1 MYCIKTRFTRLSRIT
16 HTVLDLFT
24 LHNYRCR
31 RDLIVKVI
39 HAICFVNAIL
49 APKNCVWKCTFDR
62 FLDYNNVIFIQEKS
76 FHKTFCGTIECNL
89 DKRNK
94 RLLLSIAVEYKKV
107 ANIIAN
113 VPIMNDKDKL
123 LSSST
128 KNETPHDSIIE
139 LDVANVFKMLSANFI
154 VPATIIPPSA
164 FSN

>member
-1 MYCIKTRFTRLSRIT
+1 M
-16 HTVLDLFT
+16 
-24 LHNYRCR
+24 
-31 RDLIVKVI
+31 
-39 HAICFVNAIL
+39 
-49 APKNCVWKCTFDR
+49 
-62 FLDYNNVIFIQEKS
+62 
-76 FHKTFCGTIECNL
+76 
-89 DKRNK
+89 
-94 RLLLSIAVEYKKV
+94 SIAVEYKKV